1 VQLRA
6 QARGAR
12 TVMSLLRAMEPHET
26 GGEARRRG
34 RSPRDGRGSEKAR
47 PEPWAGHAREVRCA
61 GGCIFIL
68 PARMARQVA
77 GQHRPR
83 DFPPIHKGERRA
95 LYLIHHKHAKL
106 YTPTMRAPLLLGT
119 HSHLLHSSHHSR
131 RSRHDRRFPGI
142 PLIPLD
148 REEEE
153 EEESLFKADA
163 VNEEDSERDRATQV

>member
-1 VQLRA
+1 M
-6 QARGAR
+6 QAA
-12 TVMSLLRAMEPHET
+12 VFLFY
-26 GGEARRRG
+26 
-34 RSPRDGRGSEKAR
+34 R
-47 PEPWAGHAREVRCA
+47 PEWPGRLR
-61 GGCIFIL
+61 GNT
-68 PARMARQVA
+68 
-77 GQHRPR
+77 

-106 YTPTMRAPLLLGT
+106 YTPTMRAPVAGNPLPPTTFL
-119 HSHLLHSSHHSR
+119 HHSR

-153 EEESLFKADA
+153 EESLFKADA